1 MAKFPITL
9 SRFIIEQ
16 QAAHPEAT
24 GEFSVLLTQIG
35 LVGKMIAHDLRRA
48 GLNQILGTTGET
60 NIQGEVV

>member
-16 QAAHPEAT
+16 QAAYPEAT

-35 LVGKMIAHDLRRA
+35 LWGKMIAHDSV
-48 GLNQILGTTGET
+48 GL
-60 NIQGEVV
+60 V